1 MKYILL
7 GFFLFGFVTVF
18 SQRDSDREKNDSIFY
33 NEKNRETKSRW
44 HRKVR
49 TRYGLVDF
57 GFSAI
62 STPTTYRL
70 ENGIDP
76 FEMRLWKSTN
86 FNLHFIQQRISL
98 VNRNLNLVYGL
109 SIESH
114 RYFFDNP
121 VILQEDTPEVSFEFV
136 ENRRFKKNR
145 LAYTYLT
152 VPVMFNIKSN
162 PRYPYRSFHL
172 SAGGFGGLL
181 LGANF
186 KTKVKGDKDKVKD
199 NFGLNT
205 FRYGLRGEI
214 GYGPLIFYG
223 TFTLNHLF
231 DKDKDNGYKVNPF
244 AIGLVIWPF

>member
-1 MKYILL
+1 MKLILL
-7 GFFLFGFVTVF
+7 CFFLFELVVVSAQTHTYRQTDTVF
-18 SQRDSDREKNDSIFY
+18 SSEIHREK
-33 NEKNRETKSRW
+33 KSSR

-49 TRYGLVDF
+49 TRYGLIDI

-62 STPTTYRL
+62 STPITYRL
-70 ENGIDP
+70 DNGIDP

-86 FNLHFIQQRISL
+86 LNLHLIQQRINL
-98 VNRNLNLVYGL
+98 ANRNLNFVYGL
-109 SIESH
+109 SVESH
-114 RYFFDNP
+114 KYFFDNP
-121 VILQEDTPEVSFEFV
+121 VVLLEDTPNAMFEFF
-136 ENRRFKKNR
+136 EDRSFKKNR
-145 LAYTYLT
+145 LTYTYLT
-152 VPVMFNIKSN
+152 IPMMFNIKSN

-172 SAGGFGGLL
+172 SAGGFAGLL

-186 KTKVKGDKDKVKD
+186 KTKERGDKDKVRD

-223 TFTLNHLF
+223 TFALNELF
-231 DKDKDNGYKVNPF
+231 EKDKNNGYEVNPF